1 MMAKE
6 FTINFNNHVLS
17 VGQTL
22 LFQLPEKPLMCIT
35 IKSIEGKFFVLNA
48 VINFSIYYMVVVNK
62 NIRKYMI
69 TGYLR
74 KYSSIST
81 WSLFIFVK

>member
-1 MMAKE
+1 LDPFLRNAKTANEKFDTDMMAKE

-35 IKSIEGKFFVLNA
+35 IKSIEGIYFIRILEKVS
-48 VINFSIYYMVVVNK
+48 NF
-62 NIRKYMI
+62 
-69 TGYLR
+69 
-74 KYSSIST
+74 
-81 WSLFIFVK
+81 